1 VIGFTATPSS
11 KAIKGLER
19 SVFETMKFHEATY
32 WPKNEAVP
40 FVDYSLRAVDVSC
53 FRDLCRV
60 VSHMLDV
67 NPVLLYCNKE
77 DV

>member
-1 VIGFTATPSS
+1 
-11 KAIKGLER
+11 
-19 SVFETMKFHEATY
+19 MKFTEATY
-32 WPKNEAVP
+32 WPKNVPVP
-40 FVDYSLRAVDVSC
+40 FVDYELRAVDVSC

-60 VSHMLDV
+60 VSHYLDK